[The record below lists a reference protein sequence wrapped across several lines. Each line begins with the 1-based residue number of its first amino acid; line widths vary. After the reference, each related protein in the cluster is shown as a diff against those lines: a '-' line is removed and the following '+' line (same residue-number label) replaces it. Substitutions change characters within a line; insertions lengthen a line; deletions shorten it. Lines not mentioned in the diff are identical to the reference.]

1 MPSDIKIRLDVIIF
15 LFILNPDKSG
25 ITQVVLAASSR
36 ESKPEDI
43 SFCHCGV
50 ERETAMIGKEV
61 RGGADVDHNDE

>member
-1 MPSDIKIRLDVIIF
+1 MPLITGFFRLIRLPPWGS
-15 LFILNPDKSG
+15 PDKSG

-50 ERETAMIGKEV
+50 ERETAMMGKEV